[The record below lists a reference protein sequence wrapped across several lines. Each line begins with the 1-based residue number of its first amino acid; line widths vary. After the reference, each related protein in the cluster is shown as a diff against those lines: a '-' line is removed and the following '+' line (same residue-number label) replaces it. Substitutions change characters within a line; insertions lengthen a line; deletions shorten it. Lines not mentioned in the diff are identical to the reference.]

1 MDERLRRVLI
11 LDTDPEMLSALQQ
24 VLEHESVD
32 TTITWD
38 EAEAR
43 QLLAS
48 GSFDLIVIGDH
59 PPELDA
65 ARILRDLS
73 VQGARSCLILRGTV
87 LANDIEYFCGLGAIG
102 VVPRQ
107 ELLVVVEQVTRA
119 LSPMLFEVAPE
130 KVGLAHANSGGR
142 VL

>member
-11 LDTDPEMLSALQQ
+11 LDTDPEMLIRLQH

-73 VQGARSCLILRGTV
+73 FPGACSSLILRGTV
-87 LANDIEYFCGLGAIG
+87 LEKDVEYFCGLGALG
-102 VVPRQ
+102 VVPRHD
-107 ELLVVVEQVTRA
+107 LVVVVEQVTRV

-130 KVGLAHANSGGR
+130 KVGLARANSGR
-142 VL
+142 RAL